1 MIYFIRRNIK
11 YACILS
17 TKLCLDLPEGIY
29 LNRTLWIVLS
39 FISIYRFTT
48 TSWKFTHIRIR
59 YNLFPASIPK
69 SNKNSHRYN
78 YPKIL
83 FLHVYRHIWFYIYD
97 ILWII
102 EIRLF
107 LCNIWNILL
116 VLSDELFDILNKLV
130 FQQFL
135 VAVTSQSNSKLLQQ
149 ATATILSIW
158 LFLYV
163 IKHMRGSQYFLF
175 TLFSFRC

>member
-1 MIYFIRRNIK
+1 MPLKYVNLGCQKFYMYSWVRVNPDKTKINTMIYFIRRNIK

-69 SNKNSHRYN
+69 SNKNSHIYN

-83 FLHVYRHIWFYIYD
+83 FLYVYRHIWFYIYD
-97 ILWII
+97 ILWIN
-102 EIRLF
+102 EI
-107 LCNIWNILL
+107 CNNTVSYIWNMF
-116 VLSDELFDILNKLV
+116 FDVK
-130 FQQFL
+130 
-135 VAVTSQSNSKLLQQ
+135 
-149 ATATILSIW
+149 
-158 LFLYV
+158 
-163 IKHMRGSQYFLF
+163 
-175 TLFSFRC
+175 